1 MTPCF
6 DRPIISLF
14 ILLFFCLFINLI
26 NSIDS
31 DTHVFHPLLAAPRTL
46 PGVRVR
52 ILPRGLAYLNN
63 IAANLLAD
71 QLPRLVIPDV
81 EHILP
86 SNQGIIYISRIHLSR
101 FRRAE
106 HHQLNSTAPNKISWT
121 MQNMDI
127 GLLGDLSGSVNIVV
141 PLNLT
146 GQVEILA
153 QGLTFHLESSI
164 EKGINGSA
172 KVTSLSCLATI
183 RDVTVTNHNGGLF
196 GLAVSV
202 FKQGVSDNVR
212 HMLQSI
218 ICKKVRKYIDE
229 DANEKLAEAQTS
241 SKLGDALETNALKM
255 ISVGGD
261 EKSRIDIASI
271 FDSSLA
277 SKFFIDFRLKEHPI
291 CNENTVDLASWGE
304 ISYMGQGDTPFGP
317 IDSSWPGKSPFKTNV
332 VDSVTSKDSMIEL
345 VVSDFL
351 PNSLLYHAYVQRF
364 IKVLLTPR
372 TKGVA
377 SFLRTT
383 CEGSFCISDLAPQL
397 AEQYP
402 NSTVELAMSATR
414 APAVLFSEKNGG
426 TISVSMGGL
435 VVVFAVNGNH
445 RRQVIVVDLDVV
457 ADAKLS
463 IQGHNVSG
471 SVELRKFELKRRTG
485 TVDISDAEID
495 DIALLVSQLSE
506 NLLNGLLV
514 NGMPI
519 PLPHVLRIKDS
530 HINVLSRR
538 MHIQVDVDVDE
549 RRLSKLASQTFFK
562 TPQFSDVNFSPLRRM
577 VRPVPF
583 LEGRQHLQQF
593 NFNNW
598 STDNT
603 RRIFR

>member
-1 MTPCF
+1 MDHAEPGYRVFRTFLLQLTPIF
-6 DRPIISLF
+6 
-14 ILLFFCLFINLI
+14 
-26 NSIDS
+26 
-31 DTHVFHPLLAAPRTL
+31 
-46 PGVRVR
+46 
-52 ILPRGLAYLNN
+52 
-63 IAANLLAD
+63 
-71 QLPRLVIPDV
+71 
-81 EHILP
+81 P
-86 SNQGIIYISRIHLSR
+86 S
-101 FRRAE
+101 FR
-106 HHQLNSTAPNKISWT
+106 
-121 MQNMDI
+121 
-127 GLLGDLSGSVNIVV
+127 LLGDLSGAVNIVV

-164 EKGINGSA
+164 EKGKNGSA

-212 HMLQSI
+212 HMLQGI

-229 DANEKLAEAQTS
+229 DANEKLAEAQTT
-241 SKLGDALETNALKM
+241 SKLGDALESNALKM
-255 ISVGGD
+255 ISVGGE
-261 EKSRIDIASI
+261 EKARIDLSSI
-271 FDSSLA
+271 FDPALA

-291 CNENTVDLASWGE
+291 CVDNTVELASWGE

-317 IDSSWPGKSPFKTNV
+317 VDSSWPGKSPFKTNL
-332 VDSVTSKDSMIEL
+332 VDSMTNKDSMVEL

-351 PNSLLYHAYVQRF
+351 PNSLLYHAYVQRL
-364 IKVLLTPR
+364 IKVLLTPK

-402 NSTVELAMSATR
+402 NSTVELALSATR
-414 APAVLFSEKNGG
+414 APAILFSEKNGG
-426 TISVSMGGL
+426 TISISMGAL
-435 VVVFAVNGNH
+435 VVVFAVNGNQ

-495 DIALLVSQLSE
+495 DIGLLVSQLAE

-514 NGMPI
+514 NGMPL
-519 PLPHVLRIKDS
+519 PLPHVLRIKNS
-530 HINVLSRR
+530 NINVLSRR

-549 RRLSKLASQTFFK
+549 RRLSRIAAQTFFK
-562 TPQFSDVNFSPLRRM
+562 TPQFSDPDPANMNHLRRM
-577 VRPVPF
+577 VRPMPF
-583 LEGRQHLQQF
+583 LDSRQQISQF

-598 STDNT
+598 STDSA
-603 RRIFR
+603 RK